1 MIDLNYELSS
11 CFHRPLYIFE
21 RTLRD
26 RIDQTLANYLNDSN
40 WLINHENHP
49 LFTNEHIKVFKV
61 LIKEQLK
68 STIHLNQKLLLQQ
81 LHLLDLINFYFPP
94 YGLYYHT
101 TISTHYP
108 FLEPQK
114 CKSSFIIRR
123 LFKLRDIRNSIF
135 HHNEI
140 VHDEHLPKKFKLLS
154 EFIYWMTGDDY
165 KKQLEED
172 RKRFLDTYCYVR
184 AAYIPVDP
192 IEY

>member
-11 CFHRPLYIFE
+11 CFHRLLYIFE
-21 RTLRD
+21 RTLHD
-26 RIDQTLANYLNDSN
+26 RIDQTLGNYLNDSN

-49 LFTNEHIKVFKV
+49 LFSNEHIKVFKV

-68 STIHLNQKLLLQQ
+68 STIDLNQKLLLQQ
-81 LHLLDLINFYFPP
+81 FHLLDLINFYFPP

-101 TISTHYP
+101 TISLHYP
-108 FLEPQK
+108 YLEAQK

-154 EFIYWMTGDDY
+154 DFIY
-165 KKQLEED
+165 
-172 RKRFLDTYCYVR
+172 
-184 AAYIPVDP
+184 
-192 IEY
+192 